1 MARVS
6 VKVTRKPRIERVK
19 QQYVSNAKQL
29 VGIAAGLVRE
39 TAVTS
44 ILQGPKTGIFYS
56 RGTSKPHRASAAGE
70 APANDTSY
78 LSQRIFIN
86 MDVDGLGADVES
98 AAEYSSFLEFGTSK
112 MAARPFMHP
121 AAESNRPKIRRL
133 VQQMKAK

>member
-44 ILQGPKTGIFYS
+44 ILQGAKTGIIYT
-56 RGTSKPHRASAAGE
+56 RGTSPPHQASAAGE
-70 APANDTSY
+70 PPANDSGY
-78 LSQRIFIN
+78 LAQNIFIS
-86 MDVDGLGADVES
+86 MDGDGLGADVES
-98 AAEYSSFLEFGTSK
+98 RAEYSEFLEFGTTK